1 MPPPIED
8 ISDEES
14 GDIPFDDKNGTTE
27 DAKKPDQ
34 VDDENEEDDDE
45 EEEENVFVVEK
56 IVDHAWLDDGS
67 FRLQVKWMGWEKPED
82 LTWEPE
88 ASLKTGAKAILDAYY
103 KKIGGRPRK
112 NAAKPATKPGP
123 KPGPGRKRKSMGE
136 AKKTSASAEPTE
148 QKRRRKS
155 SAPATEETPA
165 ETAAESEEDDLSWT
179 PKGKDW
185 GSQLEKVDTIIRDQD
200 SKQLFAFLLWKNG
213 KRSRVA
219 LETCYD
225 RCPKQMLQFYEN
237 HLVFKET

>member
-1 MPPPIED
+1 M
-8 ISDEES
+8 
-14 GDIPFDDKNGTTE
+14 
-27 DAKKPDQ
+27 
-34 VDDENEEDDDE
+34 
-45 EEEENVFVVEK
+45 
-56 IVDHAWLDDGS
+56 
-67 FRLQVKWMGWEKPED
+67 
-82 LTWEPE
+82 
-88 ASLKTGAKAILDAYY
+88 DAYY

-136 AKKTSASAEPTE
+136 AKETSASAETTE

-225 RCPKQMLQFYEN
+225 RCPKQVSLWVQYTPTSRRLIFGSRCFN
-237 HLVFKET
+237 STRTICKPSPAIFLAIDQC